1 MKNYYLYLDPD
12 DGILYV
18 QKDGE
23 VIAPVRTSA
32 SFDPKTI
39 RIDDGYLQV
48 KDFVS
53 DAWIYICDKDGN
65 AVSLKG
71 PSGETAN
78 LDLSRDV
85 ESVLID
91 SNNEVDGDHI
101 LSTIVRYFLGSKQI
115 KITNENLKVTTPN
128 GWECVYHNQLSY
140 YDNGNP
146 DYSVRYTFKVPAKTK
161 FDISPKQIKI
171 ETVGLPFASK
181 TFTVQ
186 SNKIGDVWNIECT
199 PSWFQVDVEGEITY
213 PTHVSQIGI
222 VPINKKW
229 KDFPSDYIIT
239 ATQNNIDLT
248 VQAEDQASYY
258 IEIPEDHFNDISVYL
273 KNSNGDTLNKAV
285 IEFMFDSK
293 SAHEINADGIKQLT
307 ETTIDH
313 EARIE
318 QLQLDLDKKQ
328 NSNDETLETLDK
340 NIVQA
345 INDIYSSRIQTIEV
359 DSKSDLLT
367 EELDPGMYI
376 IKLPP
381 RVDVQQEQPEQPEQ
395 PDAPPIERQM
405 VAPIQLNILGL
416 LLISRSTT
424 SIKSMVLILDDG
436 VYINKNNT
444 EDWMEVKWDNI
455 ALMSNISALEERLT
469 TLEAQLAE
477 QQSLLNAINLEG
489 LADSWPAQQTT
500 EQ

>member
-1 MKNYYLYLDPD
+1 MKDYYLYLDPD

-101 LSTIVRYFLGSKQI
+101 LSTTVRYFLGSKQI

-128 GWECVYHNQLSY
+128 GWECVYHNQLYY
-140 YDNGNP
+140 YDSGNP
-146 DYSVRYTFKVPAKTK
+146 DYSVKYIFKVPAKTK
-161 FDISPKQIKI
+161 FNISSEQIKI
-171 ETVGLPFASK
+171 ETVGLPFAFK
-181 TFTVQ
+181 TFTVHP
-186 SNKIGDVWNIECT
+186 NWLNDIWNIECT
-199 PSWFQVDVEGEITY
+199 PSWFQVDVKGGITY
-213 PTHVSQIGI
+213 PTHVSKIDV
-222 VPINKKW
+222 VPINKKHQA
-229 KDFPSDYIIT
+229 FPSDYTIT
-239 ATQNNIDLT
+239 ATQNGNDLP
-248 VQAEDQASYY
+248 VYKNQDSYY
-258 IEIPEDHFNDISVYL
+258 IDIPTDHFNDVSVYL
-273 KNSNGDTLNKAV
+273 KNSDEEVLDKAV
-285 IEFMFDSK
+285 VEFMFDSK
-293 SAHEINADGIKQLT
+293 SAHEINADSIKQLT
-307 ETTIDH
+307 ETVINH
-313 EARIE
+313 ETSIE
-318 QLQLDLDKKQ
+318 QMQVDLAKKQ
-328 NSNDETLETLDK
+328 DSNNEALNTPYK

-345 INDIYSSRIQTIEV
+345 INYIYSERIQTIAA
-359 DSKSDLLT
+359 DSTSDLLT
-367 EELDPGMYI
+367 KGLNPGMYI
-376 IKLPP
+376 IQLPAT
-381 RVDVQQEQPEQPEQ
+381 VDVQPEL
-395 PDAPPIERQM
+395 PDLPDNPSIERQM
-405 VAPIQLNILGL
+405 STPIQFRRFGL
-416 LLISRSTT
+416 LLVS
-424 SIKSMVLILDDG
+424 KSMSNQSMILVLDDG

-455 ALMSNISALEERLT
+455 ASASLVDELETRLVALET
-469 TLEAQLAE
+469 QLAE
-477 QQSLLNAINLEG
+477 QQLLLNTIDLEG
-489 LADSWPAQQTT
+489 VASVWSAKQTT

>member
-1 MKNYYLYLDPD
+1 MKDYYLYLDPD

-39 RIDDGYLQV
+39 RIEDGYLQV

-101 LSTIVRYFLGSKQI
+101 LYTTVRYFLGSKQI
-115 KITNENLKVTTPN
+115 KITNENLKVALPD
-128 GWECVYHNQLSY
+128 GWECVYHNQLYY
-140 YDNGNP
+140 YDSGNP
-146 DYSVRYTFKVPAKTK
+146 DYSVKYTFKVPAKTK
-161 FDISPKQIKI
+161 FNNSSEQIKI
-171 ETVGLPFASK
+171 ETVGIPFASK
-181 TFTVQ
+181 TFTVY
-186 SNKIGDVWNIECT
+186 SNLSDNIWNIECT
-199 PSWFQVDVEGEITY
+199 PSWFQVDVKDGITY
-213 PTHVSQIGI
+213 PTNVSKIDI
-222 VPINKKW
+222 VPINKKHQA
-229 KDFPSDYIIT
+229 FPSDYTIT
-239 ATQNNIDLT
+239 ATQNGIDLP
-248 VQAEDQASYY
+248 VYENENLYY
-258 IEIPEDHFNDISVYL
+258 IDIPEDHFNDINVCL
-273 KNSNGDTLNKAV
+273 KNSDGYPLDIAV

-293 SAHEINADGIKQLT
+293 SAHEINADSIKQLT
-307 ETTIDH
+307 ETVVNH
-313 EARIE
+313 ETSIE
-318 QLQLDLDKKQ
+318 QMQVDLAKKQ
-328 NSNDETLETLDK
+328 DSNNEALNTPYK

-345 INDIYSSRIQTIEV
+345 INYIYSERIQTIAA
-359 DSKSDLLT
+359 DSTSDLLT
-367 EELDPGMYI
+367 KGLNPGMYI
-376 IKLPP
+376 IQLPAT
-381 RVDVQQEQPEQPEQ
+381 VDVQPEL
-395 PDAPPIERQM
+395 PDLPDNPSIERQM
-405 VAPIQLNILGL
+405 SAPTQFRRFGL
-416 LLISRSTT
+416 LLVS
-424 SIKSMVLILDDG
+424 KSMSNQSMILVLDDG

-455 ALMSNISALEERLT
+455 ASASLVDELETRLVALET
-469 TLEAQLAE
+469 QLAE
-477 QQSLLNAINLEG
+477 QQSSLNTIDLEG
-489 LADSWPAQQTT
+489 VASVWSAKQTT

>member
-1 MKNYYLYLDPD
+1 MKDYYLYLDPD

-18 QKDGE
+18 QKEGE
-23 VIAPVRTSA
+23 IIAPVRTSA

-101 LSTIVRYFLGSKQI
+101 LYTTVRYFLGSKQI
-115 KITNENLKVTTPN
+115 KITNENLKVITPN
-128 GWECVYHNQLSY
+128 GWECVYHNQLYY
-140 YDNGNP
+140 YDSGNP
-146 DYSVRYTFKVPAKTK
+146 DYSVKYTFKVPAKTE
-161 FDISPKQIKI
+161 FTTSSEQIKI

-181 TFTVQ
+181 AFTVY
-186 SNKIGDVWNIECT
+186 SNLSDNIWNIECT
-199 PSWFQVDVEGEITY
+199 PSWFQVDVKGGITY
-213 PTHVSQIGI
+213 PTNVSKIKI
-222 VPINKKW
+222 VPINKKHQA
-229 KDFPSDYIIT
+229 FPSDYTIT
-239 ATQNNIDLT
+239 ATQNGIDLP
-248 VQAEDQASYY
+248 VYENENLYY
-258 IEIPEDHFNDISVYL
+258 IDIPDDHVNDISVDL
-273 KNSNGDTLNKAV
+273 KNSDGYALDTAV

-293 SAHEINADGIKQLT
+293 SAHEINADSIKQLT
-307 ETTIDH
+307 ETVVNH
-313 EARIE
+313 ETSIE
-318 QLQLDLDKKQ
+318 QMQVDLAKKQ
-328 NSNDETLETLDK
+328 DSNNEALNTPYK

-345 INDIYSSRIQTIEV
+345 INYIYSERIQTIAA
-359 DSKSDLLT
+359 DSTSDLLT
-367 EELDPGMYI
+367 KGLNPGMYI
-376 IKLPP
+376 IQLPAT
-381 RVDVQQEQPEQPEQ
+381 VDVQPEL
-395 PDAPPIERQM
+395 PDLPDNPSIERQM
-405 VAPIQLNILGL
+405 SAPIQFKRFGL
-416 LLISRSTT
+416 LLVS
-424 SIKSMVLILDDG
+424 KSMSNQSMILVLDDG

-455 ALMSNISALEERLT
+455 ASASLVDELETRLVALET
-469 TLEAQLAE
+469 QLAE
-477 QQSLLNAINLEG
+477 QQSLLNTIDLEG
-489 LADSWPAQQTT
+489 VASVWSAKQTT

>member
-1 MKNYYLYLDPD
+1 MKDYYLYLDPD

-101 LSTIVRYFLGSKQI
+101 LSTTVRCFLGSKQI

-128 GWECVYHNQLSY
+128 GWECVYHNQLYY
-140 YDNGNP
+140 YDSGNP
-146 DYSVRYTFKVPAKTK
+146 DYSVKYTFKIPAKTK
-161 FDISPKQIKI
+161 FNISSEQIKI

-181 TFTVQ
+181 TFTVHP
-186 SNKIGDVWNIECT
+186 NWLTDIWNIECT
-199 PSWFQVDVEGEITY
+199 PSWFQVDVKGGITY
-213 PTHVSQIGI
+213 PAHVSKIDI
-222 VPINKKW
+222 VPVNKKQQA
-229 KDFPSDYIIT
+229 FPSAYTIT
-239 ATQNNIDLT
+239 ATQNGNDLP
-248 VQAEDQASYY
+248 VYKNQDSYY
-258 IEIPEDHFNDISVYL
+258 IDIPADHCNDISVYL
-273 KNSNGDTLNKAV
+273 KNSDEEVLDKAV

-293 SAHEINADGIKQLT
+293 SAHVVNAEHIQSLSAAIAGQETAIQKLQIDMGKKQDSDVPSLPEGTVEDAILCLHGALNSKLDSESSELPEASVIDAILSIKDSISLLQQEVNDLKNRISNT
-307 ETTIDH
+307 ETS
-313 EARIE
+313 
-318 QLQLDLDKKQ
+318 LQAIDLDG
-328 NSNDETLETLDK
+328 
-340 NIVQA
+340 V
-345 INDIYSSRIQTIEV
+345 
-359 DSKSDLLT
+359 
-367 EELDPGMYI
+367 
-376 IKLPP
+376 
-381 RVDVQQEQPEQPEQ
+381 
-395 PDAPPIERQM
+395 
-405 VAPIQLNILGL
+405 
-416 LLISRSTT
+416 T
-424 SIKSMVLILDDG
+424 S
-436 VYINKNNT
+436 
-444 EDWMEVKWDNI
+444 
-455 ALMSNISALEERLT
+455 A
-469 TLEAQLAE
+469 
-477 QQSLLNAINLEG
+477 
-489 LADSWPAQQTT
+489 WPAQQTT